1 VNEPA
6 AVTTVGQVLRD
17 ATARL
22 AAVSDSPRLDAEVLA
37 AFALGKSRGSLF
49 AYDRDAIAEPARL
62 RLLELI
68 EARAR
73 HVPVA
78 YLTGYKEFWTLRLR
92 VTPDVLV
99 PRPDTELLVEWA
111 LSLWP
116 DDAAGTVRRV
126 VDLGT
131 GSGAIALALACERPA
146 WQITGTDA
154 SQAALAVARG
164 NAESLALTCRWCAG
178 AWWAALDV
186 TDTFD
191 LVVSNPPYIADGD
204 THLTALAAEPRTALT
219 AGADGLDDLR
229 VIIAG
234 TPARLRRGGWLLV
247 EHGHDQGAQVR
258 ALFDEA
264 GFADVQTRRDLGG
277 NERATA
283 GHRP

>member
-131 GSGAIALALACERPA
+131 GSGAIALALARE
-146 WQITGTDA
+146 
-154 SQAALAVARG
+154 
-164 NAESLALTCRWCAG
+164 
-178 AWWAALDV
+178 
-186 TDTFD
+186 
-191 LVVSNPPYIADGD
+191 
-204 THLTALAAEPRTALT
+204 
-219 AGADGLDDLR
+219 
-229 VIIAG
+229 
-234 TPARLRRGGWLLV
+234 RRGRVPQKTHSPLL
-247 EHGHDQGAQVR
+247 
-258 ALFDEA
+258 
-264 GFADVQTRRDLGG
+264 T
-277 NERATA
+277 
-283 GHRP
+283 